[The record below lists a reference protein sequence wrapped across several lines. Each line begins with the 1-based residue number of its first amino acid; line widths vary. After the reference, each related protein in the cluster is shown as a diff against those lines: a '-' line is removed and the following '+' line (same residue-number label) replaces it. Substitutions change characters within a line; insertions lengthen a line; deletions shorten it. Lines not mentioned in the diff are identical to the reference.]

1 MPSPGTGSKDTGLNT
16 SGLPFEESF
25 LLLVGP
31 IYIKNNNNNNNNN
44 IISNKKR
51 AGLCAGNLRDLDLTI
66 FFGSV

>member
-1 MPSPGTGSKDTGLNT
+1 MPSPGTGSNDTGLNT

-31 IYIKNNNNNNNNN
+31 IYIKNNNN
-44 IISNKKR
+44 IINNKKR
-51 AGLCAGNLRDLDLTI
+51 VGLCAGNLRDLDLII